1 MEEIRRIREVHQHN
15 TFAELIEE
23 IYGDDFI
30 YDNHWRLNNS
40 LKMKENEYKERISS
54 SKFKEII
61 FDKNGK
67 LANYLLDHIKKVMI
81 SEDYEEIERITE
93 IYNSLFILKKK
104 RILLKENVEKFF
116 YLRDHPFDRSHLRL
130 FKHFQDC

>member
-1 MEEIRRIREVHQHN
+1 MEEIRRILEVHQHN

-30 YDNHWRLNNS
+30 YDNHWRLNTS

-61 FDKNGK
+61 FDKNRK

-81 SEDYEEIERITE
+81 SEDYEE
-93 IYNSLFILKKK
+93 K
-104 RILLKENVEKFF
+104 
-116 YLRDHPFDRSHLRL
+116 
-130 FKHFQDC
+130 